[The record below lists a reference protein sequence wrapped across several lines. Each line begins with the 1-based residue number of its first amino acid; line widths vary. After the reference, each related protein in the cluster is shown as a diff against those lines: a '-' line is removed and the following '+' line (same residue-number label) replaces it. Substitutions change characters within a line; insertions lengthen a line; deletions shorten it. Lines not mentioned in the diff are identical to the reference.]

1 MKTNHPVQ
9 QKIVTYTGN
18 LLLML
23 QITLVFLWA
32 LHEKISIPSLFLW
45 TGRTHPLFV
54 HFPIAVATMLL
65 LAWFFR
71 PLLGEHLFKTDF
83 FHNLLLA
90 SALFA
95 TLTAISGYLLSSS
108 GDYDESLL
116 SRHRNLGTLTAVSSY
131 LLWLIYPRTSVP
143 LFSAAM
149 GIAGVVMIIASHFG
163 GSLTHGEHYLFP
175 DTPTSP
181 LTREAPTD
189 STPIFEASIQPI
201 LESKCHSCHNEKKSK
216 GGLVMT
222 TLEGLLKGGK
232 NGAPW
237 IPGDPVKSL
246 LVQRLLLDLGDKK
259 HMPPKGKPQLS
270 EADIQLIRYW
280 IHRGAKQDIAFRD
293 LPDQDS
299 LRQLAAATIGQYYNK
314 NTAAK
319 TYDLP
324 AYDPAAVARLQSPY
338 RNLQPVYQES
348 PALELSFFLKQGFS
362 PAMIGECEPVRN
374 NIVSLS
380 LSNMPVNDSVI
391 PMLARFPNLEVLNLS
406 GTEVTGKGLYSLAGL
421 KKLRSL
427 SLSNTKV
434 SADGLRALTV
444 IPSLEKVFLWQTS
457 VDERNLTALRQMM
470 PRVLWDAG
478 SPVDAREKLRLTP
491 PQLSDP
497 EKFIFA
503 SNEHLSF
510 YHPLKGAQVR
520 FTDDGSDP
528 DSLRS
533 ATYSGPIPIKSPA
546 TFRAIAVMDGW
557 YASEVKEFSVFPVG
571 LKPLEATFLSN
582 PDPKYSLQGAE
593 SLFDNQK
600 GEINNLLV
608 NWIGYREGPMTLR
621 LRLDGQKI
629 IRSVVISAG
638 INHAAYV
645 FPPLE
650 IVVKAGM
657 SDGRWKQIQSIR
669 PAQPNSNGPQ
679 KNMAFTVTLEPA
691 AYQHLEIIVKPVRAL
706 PAWHGGKNQK
716 GWIFVDEVFIY

>member
-1 MKTNHPVQ
+1 METNHPVRK
-9 QKIVTYTGN
+9 KILAFTGN

-23 QITLVFLWA
+23 QIMLVFLWA
-32 LHEKISIPSLFLW
+32 FHEKISIPSMLSW
-45 TGRTHPLFV
+45 SGRTHPLFV

-71 PLLGEHLFKTDF
+71 PFLGEQLFKTDSF
-83 FHNLLLA
+83 QNLLLV

-95 TLTAISGYLLSSS
+95 TLTAISGFLLSSA
-108 GDYDESLL
+108 GDYDEGLL
-116 SRHRNLGTLTAVSSY
+116 SRHRNLGTLTAVLAY
-131 LLWLIYPRTSVP
+131 LLWLVYPRTGVP
-143 LFSAAM
+143 LFSVAM
-149 GIAGVVMIIASHFG
+149 GMAGVVMIIASHFG
-163 GSLTHGEHYLFP
+163 GSLTHGENYLFP
-175 DTPTSP
+175 DNPAST
-181 LTREAPTD
+181 LTKKAPTD
-189 STPIFEASIQPI
+189 STPIFEASIQPV
-201 LESKCHSCHNEKKSK
+201 LESKCYSCHNEKKSK

-222 TLEGLLKGGK
+222 TVEGLLKGGK

-246 LVQRLLLDLGDKK
+246 LVQRLLLELSDKK

-293 LPDQDS
+293 LPEQDS
-299 LRQLAAATIGQYYNK
+299 LRQMAASTIGQYYQ
-314 NTAAK
+314 TTIAAK

-324 AYDPAAVARLQSPY
+324 PYDQAAIARLQSPY
-338 RNLQPVYQES
+338 RNLQPVYQGS

-380 LSNMPVNDSVI
+380 LTNMPVGDSVI

-406 GTEVTGKGLYSLAGL
+406 GTEVTGKGLASLAGL
-421 KKLRSL
+421 IKLQSL

-434 SADGLRALTV
+434 SADGLKALAV

-457 VDERNLTALRQMM
+457 VDERNLTTLRQMM
-470 PRVLWDAG
+470 PRVQWDAG

-503 SNEHLSF
+503 SNEQLSF

-520 FTDDGSDP
+520 YTSDGSDP

-533 ATYSGPIPIKSPA
+533 TTYSGPIPINNPA
-546 TFRAIAVMDGW
+546 IFRAIAVMDGW
-557 YASEVKEFSVFPVG
+557 YASDVKEFSVFPVG
-571 LKPLEATFLSN
+571 IKPLDAAFLLN
-582 PDPKYSLQGAE
+582 PDPKYSLRGAE

-600 GEINNLLV
+600 GDISNLLV

-621 LRLDGQKI
+621 LRLDGQKT

-638 INHAAYV
+638 VYHDAYV
-645 FPPLE
+645 FPPSE

-657 SDGRWKQIQSIR
+657 SEGRWKHIQRIR
-669 PAQPNSNGPQ
+669 PAQPSANGPR

-691 AYQHLEIIVKPVRAL
+691 AYQHLEIIVYPVHAL
-706 PAWHGGKNQK
+706 PSWHSGKNQK